1 MTASPEPAAHQEQEE
16 LAFDR
21 AEFAAAEDAA
31 PSCALCKRALGRSYF
46 TINGAIAC
54 EDCHHLV
61 SSQLKESKGAR
72 AFLRA
77 AGFGAA
83 AAVGGSVAW
92 YAVARITGME
102 IGLLAI
108 AVGYAVGKAVRYG
121 ARGPGA
127 RRYQALAMLL
137 TYLSITG
144 SYVPLVWK
152 GVTEVQNAPPAAA
165 GAAAAVT
172 PAASGAAPA
181 SITPGDEGHTT
192 SPATPPTAATPPS
205 AAPGAESLVRLV
217 LTCIVVLALSL
228 VAPFLG
234 GASNIL
240 GIILIGIALWEA
252 WKFNRPVKLLIDGPL
267 RTHSVAPVQR
277 AVTAPPAEG

>member
-1 MTASPEPAAHQEQEE
+1 MSDETAARDEGAANEE

-21 AEFAAAEDAA
+21 AEFAAPEDAA
-31 PSCALCKRALGRSYF
+31 PSCALCKRALGSSYF

-61 SSQLKESKGAR
+61 SSQLKDSKSAR
-72 AFLRA
+72 AFLRS

-83 AAVGGSVAW
+83 AAIGGSLAW

-108 AVGYAVGKAVRYG
+108 AVGYAVGKAVRHG

-152 GVTEVQNAPPAAA
+152 GVTEVQNAPPAAGAPA
-165 GAAAAVT
+165 GAPAAVT
-172 PAASGAAPA
+172 PSPGDVQATPAAAP
-181 SITPGDEGHTT
+181 P
-192 SPATPPTAATPPS
+192 AATPAPTS
-205 AAPGAESLVRLV
+205 APGAESLVRLV

-252 WKFNRPVKLLIDGPL
+252 WKLNRPVKLAMDGPL
-267 RTHSVAPVQR
+267 RTHSVPPVPR
-277 AVTAPPAEG
+277 AVTALPAEG

>member
-1 MTASPEPAAHQEQEE
+1 MNDETAAKDETAPPAE
-16 LAFDR
+16 LAFDH
-21 AEFAAAEDAA
+21 AEFASQEDAA
-31 PSCALCKRALGRSYF
+31 PACSLCKRVLGSNYF

-54 EDCHHLV
+54 DDCHHLI
-61 SSQLKESKGAR
+61 SSQVKESKGAR

-77 AGFGAA
+77 AAFGVA
-83 AAVGGSVAW
+83 AAVGGSIAW
-92 YAVARITGME
+92 YAVAKITGME

-108 AVGYAVGKAVRYG
+108 AVGYAVGKAVRHG

-152 GVTEVQNAPPAAA
+152 GVTEVQAETPAPGA
-165 GAAAAVT
+165 GAAPGTAAAPGG
-172 PAASGAAPA
+172 PAATADRKPS
-181 SITPGDEGHTT
+181 S
-192 SPATPPTAATPPS
+192 ATPNEGQA
-205 AAPGAESLVRLV
+205 AAPGAEPVAPAAVGFVRMV

-234 GASNIL
+234 GASNII
-240 GIILIGIALWEA
+240 GILLIGIALYEA
-252 WKFNRPVKLLIDGPL
+252 WKFNRSVPIVMDGPL
-267 RTHSVAPVQR
+267 RTNAVHRV
-277 AVTAPPAEG
+277 VTAPPAGA